1 MGFRAGHR
9 GLKSGVMEQNLPFN
23 VDALLVFSKVVE
35 CRSLSRA
42 AILLG
47 IPKSTVSRKLA
58 KLESDLG
65 IKLLRK
71 NTHQLSVT
79 DLGEQVYQHSLKILT
94 EANDIR
100 ALVEGSKQ
108 EPQGAL
114 RVAMPVFVGVDYAA
128 NVSSR
133 FLQRYP
139 KSRLEIRLVD
149 SMAHPVRDG
158 FDLVL
163 GVGPLQDSSLIA
175 RKVFALDCFL
185 CASPAFLQSLEEPLT
200 TPSQINKLPLI
211 DTDFYGSANKLVL
224 DNSRK
229 QLELSPLVRAR
240 ANSFQICKQ
249 YVLQGLGVGVLPQQ
263 MIAASEELLPVLPEW
278 QAASVD
284 MYMLYPFQLSFSNL
298 ISAFYDTALEV
309 IGRNTDNMKT
319 LPPSG

>member
-1 MGFRAGHR
+1 
-9 GLKSGVMEQNLPFN
+9 MEQNLPFN

-42 AILLG
+42 AALLG
-47 IPKSTVSRKLA
+47 IPKSTVSRKLS
-58 KLESDLG
+58 KLEADLG

-79 DLGEQVYQHSLKILT
+79 DLGEQVYQHSLKIFT

-114 RVAMPVFVGVDYAA
+114 RVAMPVFVGIDYAA
-128 NVSSR
+128 SVSSR

-149 SMAHPVRDG
+149 SMAHPVKDG

-175 RKVFALDCFL
+175 RKVFTLDCFL
-185 CASPAFLQSLEEPLT
+185 CASPEYLQSLEEPVT
-200 TPSQINKLPLI
+200 APSQVNKLPLI

-224 DNSRK
+224 DNGRK
-229 QLELSPLVRAR
+229 QLEFSPLVRAR

-249 YVLQGLGVGVLPQQ
+249 YVLQGLGVGVLPEQ
-263 MIAASEELLPVLPEW
+263 MIAGSDDLVPLLPEW
-278 QAASVD
+278 QAAKVD

-309 IGRNTDNMKT
+309 IGRNAGRIHTER
-319 LPPSG
+319 PSS

>member
-1 MGFRAGHR
+1 
-9 GLKSGVMEQNLPFN
+9 MEQNIPFN

-42 AILLG
+42 AALLG
-47 IPKSTVSRKLA
+47 MPKSTASRKISR
-58 KLESDLG
+58 LEADLG
-65 IKLLRK
+65 AKLLRK
-71 NTHQLSVT
+71 NTHQISVT
-79 DLGEQVYQHSLKILT
+79 DLGEQVYQHSLKIFN

-114 RVAMPVFVGVDYAA
+114 RVAMPVFVGIDYAA
-128 NVSSR
+128 EVSGR
-133 FLQRYP
+133 FLRRYP

-175 RKVFALDCFL
+175 RKVFDLHCFL
-185 CASPAFLQSLEEPLT
+185 CATNGFLQTLEEPIT
-200 TPSQINKLPLI
+200 APSQVNKLPLI
-211 DTDFYGSANKLVL
+211 DTDFYGAGNKLVL
-224 DNSRK
+224 DSGRK

-249 YVLQGLGVGVLPQQ
+249 VVLEGLGVGVLPQQ
-263 MIAASEELLPVLPEW
+263 MIAASEELVPLLPEW

-298 ISAFYDTALEV
+298 VSAFYATALEV
-309 IGRNTDNMKT
+309 MGRTGD
-319 LPPSG
+319 SRRQIR